1 MINTRDHI
9 LNVSFNLFLQKSFK
23 EVTLKEIVEKT
34 GMSKGAFY
42 HYFESKEQ
50 LYLEIIN
57 NAISSVVEVYKKLKR
72 ESLYQFYHDYLTTI
86 NNISQLFPQNNNDN
100 KEGLELN
107 IYYLFF
113 DGIKLFPHF
122 QEKLHESMQAELNA
136 WIEIVHIARDTGEIK
151 SVMSDN
157 QIARMFVYSAD
168 GVSMHNIITK
178 KSREYVGNQLLELWE
193 AFYQELKN

>member
-50 LYLEIIN
+50 LFLEIIN
-57 NAISSVVEVYKKLKR
+57 NAISSVVEVYKTLKK
-72 ESLYQFYHDYLTTI
+72 ESLYQFYHDYLNTI
-86 NNISQLFPQNNNDN
+86 SNISKLFPNNNSDN

-107 IYYLFF
+107 IFFLFF
-113 DGIKLFPHF
+113 DAIKLFPHF
-122 QEKLHESMQAELNA
+122 HEKLHESMQAELNA
-136 WIEIVHIARDTGEIK
+136 WNEVVHIARSTGEIK
-151 SVMSDN
+151 SSMSDE
-157 QIARMFVYSAD
+157 QITKMFVYSAD
-168 GVSMHNIITK
+168 GVSMHNIITQ
-178 KSREYVGNQLLELWE
+178 KSREYVWNKLLELWD
-193 AFYQELKN
+193 AFYQELKS